1 MDFSDNGTL
10 TPEMTSSGTLVLLT
24 RLAKAVHRA
33 STEELLGITLRQFV
47 MLSYLRERDAMP
59 QQELCESLLLD
70 ANNCV
75 LLLNELEQAG
85 YAERKRDVEDRRRH
99 LVNITASGRRA
110 VDHAE
115 RARESLEDQVLA
127 GLSAEER
134 ATLATLLSRALEV
147 QPAAVR

>member
-1 MDFSDNGTL
+1 
-10 TPEMTSSGTLVLLT
+10 MTSSGTLVLLT

-47 MLSYLRERDAMP
+47 MLSYLRDNDSMP

-70 ANNCV
+70 PNNCV

-85 YAERKRDVEDRRRH
+85 YAERKRDVQDRRRH
-99 LVNITASGRRA
+99 VVNITASGRRA

-115 RARESLEDQVLA
+115 RARESLEDEVLA
-127 GLSAEER
+127 GLSTEER
-134 ATLATLLSRALEV
+134 ATLAALLSRALEV